1 MNWANP
7 TSCSP
12 HFDGILIGG
21 NRAGPDGSPCE
32 RRGKKMSSKLLR
44 VMAIGVLVPFST
56 VTLAMPAVQA
66 TAVVS
71 TGEAIAQSRAAASSD
86 ERERVQAFLSRGDV
100 AQQLARLG
108 VDAASAQARVDA
120 LTDAE
125 VAQLDR
131 QIEQLPAGGSSVL
144 GALVFIFVLLL
155 ITDILGFT
163 KVFPFTRSMR

>member
-1 MNWANP
+1 
-7 TSCSP
+7 
-12 HFDGILIGG
+12 
-21 NRAGPDGSPCE
+21 
-32 RRGKKMSSKLLR
+32 MSSKLLR

>member
-1 MNWANP
+1 M
-7 TSCSP
+7 TS
-12 HFDGILIGG
+12 
-21 NRAGPDGSPCE
+21 R
-32 RRGKKMSSKLLR
+32 MLR
-44 VMAIGVLVPFST
+44 TMAVGLLVPFST

-66 TAVVS
+66 TAVIS
-71 TGEAIAQSRAAASSD
+71 TDEAIAQTRAAASSG
-86 ERERVQAFLSRGDV
+86 ERERVQAFLAREDV

-108 VDAASAQARVDA
+108 VDAAAAQARVDA

-125 VAQLDR
+125 VAQLDQ
-131 QIEQLPAGGSSVL
+131 QIEQLPAGGSSVI

>member
-1 MNWANP
+1 ME
-7 TSCSP
+7 
-12 HFDGILIGG
+12 IGPAQTG
-21 NRAGPDGSPCE
+21 RRVNEGE
-32 RRGKKMSSKLLR
+32 RMMSSKLLR

-120 LTDAE
+120 LTDTE

>member
-1 MNWANP
+1 M
-7 TSCSP
+7 
-12 HFDGILIGG
+12 
-21 NRAGPDGSPCE
+21 
-32 RRGKKMSSKLLR
+32 
-44 VMAIGVLVPFST
+44 
-56 VTLAMPAVQA
+56 
-66 TAVVS
+66 
-71 TGEAIAQSRAAASSD
+71 
-86 ERERVQAFLSRGDV
+86 
-100 AQQLARLG
+100 AQQLTRLG

-125 VAQLDR
+125 VAQLDH

>member
-1 MNWANP
+1 MDFDFRYRAP
-7 TSCSP
+7 LTASRCVTGRERKMTS
-12 HFDGILIGG
+12 
-21 NRAGPDGSPCE
+21 R
-32 RRGKKMSSKLLR
+32 LLR

-71 TGEAIAQSRAAASSD
+71 TDEALAQSRAAASSE
-86 ERERVQAFLSRGDV
+86 ERARVQAFLSRKDV
-100 AQQLARLG
+100 AQQLTRLG

-125 VAQLDR
+125 VAQLDH

>member
-1 MNWANP
+1 
-7 TSCSP
+7 
-12 HFDGILIGG
+12 
-21 NRAGPDGSPCE
+21 
-32 RRGKKMSSKLLR
+32 MSSKLLR
-44 VMAIGVLVPFST
+44 AMAIGVLIPFST

-71 TGEAIAQSRAAASSD
+71 TDAAIAQSRAAASSD

>member
-1 MNWANP
+1 MDFDFRYRAP
-7 TSCSP
+7 LTASRCVTGRERKMTS
-12 HFDGILIGG
+12 
-21 NRAGPDGSPCE
+21 R
-32 RRGKKMSSKLLR
+32 LLR
-44 VMAIGVLVPFST
+44 VMAIGVLVPFSS

-71 TGEAIAQSRAAASSD
+71 TDEALAQSRAAASSE
-86 ERERVQAFLSRGDV
+86 ERARVQAFLSREDV
-100 AQQLARLG
+100 AQQLTRLG

-125 VAQLDR
+125 VAQLDH

>member
-1 MNWANP
+1 MD
-7 TSCSP
+7 
-12 HFDGILIGG
+12 FDFRY
-21 NRAGPDGSPCE
+21 RAPLTASRCVTGRE
-32 RRGKKMSSKLLR
+32 RKMSSRWLR
-44 VMAIGVLVPFST
+44 VMAIGVLVPFSS

-71 TGEAIAQSRAAASSD
+71 TDEALAQSRAAASSE
-86 ERERVQAFLSRGDV
+86 ERARVQAFLSRKDV
-100 AQQLARLG
+100 AQQLTRLG

-125 VAQLDR
+125 VAQLDH

>member
-1 MNWANP
+1 MDFDFRYRAP
-7 TSCSP
+7 LTASRCVTGRERKMTS
-12 HFDGILIGG
+12 
-21 NRAGPDGSPCE
+21 R
-32 RRGKKMSSKLLR
+32 LLR

-71 TGEAIAQSRAAASSD
+71 TDEALAQSRAAASSE
-86 ERERVQAFLSRGDV
+86 ERARVQAFLSREDV
-100 AQQLARLG
+100 AQQLTRLG

-125 VAQLDR
+125 VAQLDH